1 MTDQIQETI
10 RFYQWLKLAEL
21 VRFNSF
27 SKLLKLS
34 SFTFQETFE
43 DDKTLSR
50 FSWYFDLVLEH
61 FTCSEN
67 TNLYREIIK
76 VVRHFLRRNYS
87 RLRRLYRVRLTWFS
101 ISKFDHHRRPSE
113 LGASNGRNKDYWDNK
128 NRLARSTTSSRT
140 SPLTPCSMILTVW
153 DLFDNQKLSF

>member
-27 SKLLKLS
+27 SKLLELS

-87 RLRRLYRVRLTWFS
+87 RLRRLYRVRLLG
-101 ISKFDHHRRPSE
+101 SKFPSLIIIADLPSLAPRTE
-113 LGASNGRNKDYWDNK
+113 GTKITETTRTDWQEVQRHQERLHSLHAQWSWRYEILSIIK
-128 NRLARSTTSSRT
+128 N
-140 SPLTPCSMILTVW
+140 
-153 DLFDNQKLSF
+153 